1 MPRCRS
7 VDVYDDNNDGGKS
20 GFGVMT
26 NEPPFPWQVQAMKL
40 LRWKQAKYGAAVAL
54 PGSWYPE

>member
-1 MPRCRS
+1 M
-7 VDVYDDNNDGGKS
+7 DVYDDNNDGGKS